1 MDHKLKELS
10 KPLLEYL
17 EKNCDPYTYIVVS
30 MDSIK
35 IMRTELCTP
44 IKMQIKKAGRLAE
57 KVSLP
62 IYDEIAKEIDKRVNK
77 ETVKSFNEKNN

>member
-1 MDHKLKELS
+1 MDYKLKELS

-17 EKNCDPYTYIVVS
+17 EENGDPYTYIVVS

-35 IMRTELCTP
+35 IMRTEFCTP
-44 IKMQIKKAGRLAE
+44 ITMKIKKEGRLAE

-62 IYDEIAKEIDKRVNK
+62 IYDEIAKEVVKRVNK

>member
-1 MDHKLKELS
+1 MEKHLKELS

-35 IMRTELCTP
+35 IMRTEFCTP
-44 IKMQIKKAGRLAE
+44 ITKA
-57 KVSLP
+57 VS
-62 IYDEIAKEIDKRVNK
+62 
-77 ETVKSFNEKNN
+77 KN

>member
-35 IMRTELCTP
+35 IMRTEFCTP
-44 IKMQIKKAGRLAE
+44 ITMQIKKAGRLVE

-62 IYDEIAKEIDKRVNK
+62 IYDEIAKEIAKKVNK
-77 ETVKSFNEKNN
+77 EIVKSFNEKNN